1 MRKIKFVFLIF
12 IPLFWNSTA
21 FANTNRV
28 DDLAA
33 CAGIVIGN
41 SAIDF
46 FMGDEESF
54 DSAANIAYTAYPQR
68 FSPVSMNTVTFR
80 LLTKYLAVM

>member
-54 DSAANIAYTAYPQR
+54 DSAANIAYTASVAGR
-68 FSPVSMNTVTFR
+68 T
-80 LLTKYLAVM
+80 

>member
-46 FMGDEESF
+46 LWETKSPL
-54 DSAANIAYTAYPQR
+54 IALQT
-68 FSPVSMNTVTFR
+68 
-80 LLTKYLAVM
+80 